1 MNEPIRLG
9 TLEEE
14 PKPEYGAMTGAE
26 YLYKARDYAAKH
38 GQMLEHVERARLNG
52 VIVDQRPERAIPSEA
67 NPLADAICSFL
78 ADQNNDQ
85 QLVYTQGE
93 DLAVQEKTGPPPA
106 EERQPDPNWRP
117 GDPGYNG
124 ETPEEIYAR
133 ADYAGT
139 AGRDSEADVII
150 TDVHRLM
157 QRQRMR
163 PRSDDMQISCSA
175 AMLIQQETGR
185 YPTLEE
191 HLEGTSPAYEI
202 DQDEWGKWI
211 TRLYIPDE
219 SEAPIKLGEL
229 PPTQGFY

>member
-14 PKPEYGAMTGAE
+14 PPRPEYGAMSGAE
-26 YLYKARDYAAKH
+26 YLYKANERHKN
-38 GQMLEHVERARLNG
+38 GQMLTEAAECARLQG
-52 VIVDQRPERAIPSEA
+52 VIIDARPEKVMDA
-67 NPLADAICSFL
+67 NPLADAFCSFL
-78 ADQNNDQ
+78 AEQNSDQ

-93 DLAVQEKTGPPPA
+93 DPAVQEKTGPPSV

-139 AGRDSEADVII
+139 AGRDSEPDVII
-150 TDVHRLM
+150 TDVHRLV

-163 PRSDDMQISCSA
+163 PRPDDMQISCSA

-211 TRLYIPDE
+211 TRLYTPDE